1 MGQTTPLGFLDS
13 SAFWIACVIT
23 WPPFHYLP
31 PDHSLCLLIYLQS
44 PIYLHRLIWRYSLVS
59 RIIHGFL
66 SSLFYLWVPCPLL
79 YVNSSFIGVDAGSQ
93 EFGPSSLFTSFT
105 SCYVSFCCCLPCQ
118 SPGMSSSSTYSC
130 FITGL
135 LKLLLVNTALD
146 SLWWLIGTMYHG
158 MLIQRQSAFV
168 IFFLNLSFSF
178 VPMIFLFG
186 LLFVMFI
193 GNLL

>member
-1 MGQTTPLGFLDS
+1 
-13 SAFWIACVIT
+13 
-23 WPPFHYLP
+23 
-31 PDHSLCLLIYLQS
+31 
-44 PIYLHRLIWRYSLVS
+44 
-59 RIIHGFL
+59 
-66 SSLFYLWVPCPLL
+66 
-79 YVNSSFIGVDAGSQ
+79 
-93 EFGPSSLFTSFT
+93 
-105 SCYVSFCCCLPCQ
+105 
-118 SPGMSSSSTYSC
+118 MSSSSTYSC

-178 VPMIFLFG
+178 FPMIFLFG
-186 LLFVMFI
+186 LLFVIFI